1 MLTVV
6 ANLPYGP
13 YGSSQFF
20 FRKKA
25 KLEEFLASKTVDCD
39 TWQRYV
45 ALISKEQR
53 IAEPRSKDG
62 SETMFAS
69 LRDMPSFQSKG
80 PLIKLLRWFSF
91 FESMTFLSGQFWATK
106 MVLEA
111 SLAGNPES
119 EADSG
124 DNTLPNVNDPAT
136 GTSIYLG

>member
-91 FESMTFLSGQFWATK
+91 FESMTFLSGASFGLQRWCSK
-106 MVLEA
+106 HP
-111 SLAGNPES
+111 SLAIQNPRPTQATTHCPMS
-119 EADSG
+119 T
-124 DNTLPNVNDPAT
+124 TLP
-136 GTSIYLG
+136 LGPQYI